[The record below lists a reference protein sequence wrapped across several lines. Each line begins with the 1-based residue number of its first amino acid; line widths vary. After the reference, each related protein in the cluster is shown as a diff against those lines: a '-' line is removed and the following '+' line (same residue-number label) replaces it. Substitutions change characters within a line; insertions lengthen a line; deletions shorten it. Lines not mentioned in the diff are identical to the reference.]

1 MLLKSLLTIVVSLL
15 PIIQAH
21 AGVRPIN
28 TREIITTS
36 KEHQVDI
43 INDSTGEYLVQSWI
57 EDSDENTS
65 DLPLV
70 LTPPIFKLGANE
82 QGFVRILPIENKLAK
97 DRESMF
103 FLSVQEIPRKSE
115 AADQNQLNI
124 AVRTRIK
131 VIVRPEQFDLQGL
144 LDAAKQLSWK
154 VIEEDG
160 KKYFQSTNNSPYY
173 LSLGHLKAVSG
184 SKFKMLDDRFNMTPP
199 FSQQKYAVPSGINVK
214 NMTLEFG
221 IINDY
226 GGLSEI
232 QTVNF

>member
-1 MLLKSLLTIVVSLL
+1 MLLRSLLVIVVSLL

-43 INDSTGEYLVQSWI
+43 INDSAGEYLVQSWI

-82 QGFVRILPIENKLAK
+82 QGFVRILPIESKLAK
-97 DRESMF
+97 DRESIF

-115 AADQNQLNI
+115 TDQNQLNI

-131 VIVRPEQFDLQGL
+131 IIVRPEQFNLPGL
-144 LDAAKQLSWK
+144 LDAAEQLSWK

-160 KKYFQSTNNSPYY
+160 KRYFQATNNSPYY

-184 SKFKMLDDRFNMTPP
+184 SASKMLDDRFNMTPP
-199 FSQQKYAVPSGINVK
+199 FSQQRYAVPSELNVK

>member
-1 MLLKSLLTIVVSLL
+1 MLMRSLLVIVVSLL

-28 TREIITTS
+28 TREVITIS
-36 KEHQVDI
+36 KEHQVNI
-43 INDSTGEYLVQSWI
+43 INDSAGEYLVQSWI

-82 QGFVRILPIENKLAK
+82 QGFVRILPIANKLAK
-97 DRESMF
+97 DRESIF

-115 AADQNQLNI
+115 TDQNQLNI

-131 VIVRPEQFDLQGL
+131 VIVRPEQLNLSGL
-144 LDAAKQLSWK
+144 LDAAQQLSWK

-160 KKYFQSTNNSPYY
+160 KRYFQATNNSPYY

-184 SKFKMLDDRFNMTPP
+184 SASKMLDDRFNMTPP
-199 FSQQKYAVPSGINVK
+199 FSQQNYAVPNGLNVK

>member
-1 MLLKSLLTIVVSLL
+1 MLLRSLLVIVVSLL

-43 INDSTGEYLVQSWI
+43 INDSAGEYLVQSWI

-82 QGFVRILPIENKLAK
+82 QGFVRILPIESKLAN
-97 DRESMF
+97 DRESIF

-115 AADQNQLNI
+115 TDQNQLNI

-131 VIVRPEQFDLQGL
+131 VIVRPEQFNLPGL

-160 KKYFQSTNNSPYY
+160 ERYFQATNNSPYY

-184 SKFKMLDDRFNMTPP
+184 SKSKMLDDRFNMTPP
-199 FSQQKYAVPSGINVK
+199 FSQQKYAVPSGLNVK
-214 NMTLEFG
+214 NMSLEFG

>member
-1 MLLKSLLTIVVSLL
+1 MLLRSLLVIVVSLL

-43 INDSTGEYLVQSWI
+43 INDSAGEYLVQSWI
-57 EDSDENTS
+57 EDSDENTN

-82 QGFVRILPIENKLAK
+82 QGFVRILPIESKLAN
-97 DRESMF
+97 DRESIF

-115 AADQNQLNI
+115 TDQNQLNI

-131 VIVRPEQFDLQGL
+131 VIVRPEQFNLPGL

-160 KKYFQSTNNSPYY
+160 ERYFQATNNSPYY

-184 SKFKMLDDRFNMTPP
+184 SKSKMLDDRFNMTPP
-199 FSQQKYAVPSGINVK
+199 FSQQKYAVPSGLNVK
-214 NMTLEFG
+214 NMSLEFG

>member
-1 MLLKSLLTIVVSLL
+1 MLFRILLIIIVSLL

-28 TREIITTS
+28 TREIITPS

-43 INDSTGEYLVQSWI
+43 INDSGGEYLVQSWI
-57 EDSDENTS
+57 EDSDGNTS
-65 DLPLV
+65 GLPLV

-97 DRESMF
+97 DRESIF

-115 AADQNQLNI
+115 TDQNQLKI

-131 VIVRPEQFDLQGL
+131 VIVRPERLDLQGL

-154 VIEEDG
+154 VINEDG
-160 KKYFQSTNNSPYY
+160 ERYFQATNNSPYY
-173 LSLGHLKAVSG
+173 LSLGHLQAVSG
-184 SKFKMLDDRFNMTPP
+184 STSKMLDDRFNMTPP
-199 FSQQKYAVPSGINVK
+199 FSKQKYAVPRGINVK
-214 NMTLEFG
+214 NMSLEFG

>member
-1 MLLKSLLTIVVSLL
+1 MLLRILLIIIVSLL

-43 INDSTGEYLVQSWI
+43 INDSGGEYLVQSWI
-57 EDSDENTS
+57 EDSDGNTS
-65 DLPLV
+65 GLPLV

-97 DRESMF
+97 DRESIF

-115 AADQNQLNI
+115 TDQNQLNI

-131 VIVRPEQFDLQGL
+131 VIVRPERLDLQGL

-154 VIEEDG
+154 VINEDG
-160 KKYFQSTNNSPYY
+160 ERYFQATNNSPYY
-173 LSLGHLKAVSG
+173 LSLGHLQAVSG
-184 SKFKMLDDRFNMTPP
+184 STSKMLDDRFNMTPP
-199 FSQQKYAVPSGINVK
+199 FSQQKYAVPRGINVK
-214 NMTLEFG
+214 NMSLEFG

>member
-1 MLLKSLLTIVVSLL
+1 MLLRSLLVIVVSLF
-15 PIIQAH
+15 PIIEAH

-28 TREIITTS
+28 TREIITTT

-43 INDSTGEYLVQSWI
+43 INDSASEYLVQSWI
-57 EDSDENTS
+57 EDSDGNTR

-97 DRESMF
+97 DRESIF
-103 FLSVQEIPRKSE
+103 FLSVQEIPKKAE
-115 AADQNQLNI
+115 TDQNQLNI

-131 VIVRPEQFDLQGL
+131 VIVRPDQLDMTGL
-144 LDAAKQLSWK
+144 LDAAKQLSWNI
-154 VIEEDG
+154 IEEDG
-160 KKYFQSTNNSPYY
+160 KKYLQSTNNTPYY
-173 LSLGHLKAVSG
+173 LSLGHLKVINGSVS
-184 SKFKMLDDRFNMTPP
+184 KILDDRFKMTPP
-199 FSQQKYAVPSGINVK
+199 FGQQKYAVPKGMDSK
-214 NMTLEFG
+214 NMSLEYG

>member
-1 MLLKSLLTIVVSLL
+1 MLLKSLLVIIVSLL
-15 PIIQAH
+15 PILQAH

-65 DLPLV
+65 NLPLV

-82 QGFVRILPIENKLAK
+82 QGFVRILPIESKLAK
-97 DRESMF
+97 DRESIF

-115 AADQNQLNI
+115 TDQNQLNI

-131 VIVRPEQFDLQGL
+131 VIVRPEQFNLPGL

-154 VIEEDG
+154 VIDEDG
-160 KKYFQSTNNSPYY
+160 ERYFQATNNSPYY

-184 SKFKMLDDRFNMTPP
+184 SKSKMLDDRFNMTPP
-199 FSQQKYAVPSGINVK
+199 FSQQKYAVPSGLNVK
-214 NMTLEFG
+214 NMSLEFG

-232 QTVNF
+232 KTVNF

>member
-1 MLLKSLLTIVVSLL
+1 MLLRSLLVIVVSLF
-15 PIIQAH
+15 PIIEAH

-28 TREIITTS
+28 TREIITTT

-43 INDSTGEYLVQSWI
+43 INDSASEYLVQSWI
-57 EDSDENTS
+57 EDSDGNTR

-97 DRESMF
+97 DRESIF
-103 FLSVQEIPRKSE
+103 FLSVQEIPKKAE
-115 AADQNQLNI
+115 TDQNQLNI

-131 VIVRPEQFDLQGL
+131 VIVRPDQLDMTGL
-144 LDAAKQLSWK
+144 LDAAKQLSWNI
-154 VIEEDG
+154 IEEDG
-160 KKYFQSTNNSPYY
+160 KKYLQSTNNTPYY
-173 LSLGHLKAVSG
+173 LSLGHLKVINGNVS
-184 SKFKMLDDRFNMTPP
+184 KILDDRFKMTPP
-199 FSQQKYAVPSGINVK
+199 FGQQKYAVPKGMDIK
-214 NMTLEFG
+214 NMSLEYG

>member
-1 MLLKSLLTIVVSLL
+1 MLLRSLLVIVVSLF
-15 PIIQAH
+15 PIIEAH

-28 TREIITTS
+28 TREIITTA

-43 INDSTGEYLVQSWI
+43 INDSASEYLVQSWI
-57 EDSDENTS
+57 EDSDGNTRG
-65 DLPLV
+65 LPLV

-82 QGFVRILPIENKLAK
+82 QGFVRILPVENKLAK
-97 DRESMF
+97 DRESIF
-103 FLSVQEIPRKSE
+103 FLSVQEIPKKAE
-115 AADQNQLNI
+115 TDQNQLNI

-131 VIVRPEQFDLQGL
+131 VIVRPDQLDMAGL
-144 LDAAKQLSWK
+144 LDAAQNLSWN

-160 KKYFQSTNNSPYY
+160 KKYLQSTNNSPYY
-173 LSLGHLKAVSG
+173 LSLGHLKVINGSVS
-184 SKFKMLDDRFNMTPP
+184 KILDDRFKMTPP
-199 FSQQKYAVPSGINVK
+199 FGQQKYAVPKGMHIK
-214 NMTLEFG
+214 NMSLEYG